1 MSLFEAINCEQAVS
15 QYCTYG
21 YDPSLYSSSN
31 DCLNNKPCSNASFA
45 QCGDSFN
52 LYIKVKKQ
60 SAAKAQ
66 NVDLYQVYWDYT
78 PEEEYSMYNE
88 WSNACEYNA
97 AAIHNEALNLS
108 FGLGFVQFQRELG
121 IQTNGLTKN
130 FTRSYLDEFFQTY
143 RTQTL
148 PESGYSE
155 IGAGQSGVE
164 GIFDKKNLLIIGVA
178 ALGLLLLNKK

>member
-1 MSLFEAINCEQAVS
+1 MSLFEPINCVQSVTN
-15 QYCTYG
+15 YCTDG
-21 YDPSLYSSSN
+21 YDPSLYSGTN
-31 DCLNNKPCSNASFA
+31 DCLNNKPCSASSFA

-52 LYIKVKKQ
+52 SYIKVKKQ

-78 PEEEYSMYNE
+78 PAEEYSMYNE

-97 AAIHNEALNLS
+97 AAIHIEALNLS
-108 FGLGFVQFQRELG
+108 FGLGFEEFLRELG
-121 IQTNGLTKN
+121 VQTNGLTKT
-130 FTRSYLDEFFQTY
+130 FTGSYLDEFFQTY

-148 PESGYSE
+148 PESEYSE

-164 GIFDKKNLLIIGVA
+164 GIFDKKNLLIIGGV
-178 ALGLLLLNKK
+178 ALGLWLLNKK

>member
-1 MSLFEAINCEQAVS
+1 MSQVQAINCEQSVTK
-15 QYCTYG
+15 YCTDG
-21 YDPSLYSSSN
+21 YDPSLYSSNN

-45 QCGDSFN
+45 KCGDSFSS
-52 LYIKVKKQ
+52 YIKVKKQ
-60 SAAKAQ
+60 SAAKSQ

-78 PEEEYSMYNE
+78 PAEEYSMYNE
-88 WSNACEYNA
+88 WNNACEYNA
-97 AAIHNEALNLS
+97 AAIHIKALNLS
-108 FGLGFVQFQRELG
+108 FGLDFVEFQKELG
-121 IQTNGLTKN
+121 VETNGLTKT
-130 FTRSYLDEFFQTY
+130 FTGSYLDEFFQTY

-155 IGAGQSGVE
+155 IGAGESGVE